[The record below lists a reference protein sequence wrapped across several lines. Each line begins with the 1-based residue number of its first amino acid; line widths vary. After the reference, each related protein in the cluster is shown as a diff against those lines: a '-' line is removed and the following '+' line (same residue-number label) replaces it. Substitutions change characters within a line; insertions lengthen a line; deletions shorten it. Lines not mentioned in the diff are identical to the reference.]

1 MEFLAQLTY
10 NPTKRL
16 RASLRYRG
24 AGREENDEID
34 NTMNFLEPVQRQQ
47 YRAELDY
54 KINENFRLR
63 NRIEMVK
70 YQKGDMEK
78 ESGYMIFQ
86 DVIYNPLRSFF
97 SANTRF
103 AIFDTQGF
111 NSRIYTYENDV
122 LYSFSAPG
130 FQNRGIR
137 FYLNGKFR
145 IRKNIDLWLRCALTK
160 YINADE

>member
-1 MEFLAQLTY
+1 
-10 NPTKRL
+10 
-16 RASLRYRG
+16 
-24 AGREENDEID
+24 
-34 NTMNFLEPVQRQQ
+34 
-47 YRAELDY
+47 
-54 KINENFRLR
+54 
-63 NRIEMVK
+63 
-70 YQKGDMEK
+70 
-78 ESGYMIFQ
+78 
-86 DVIYNPLRSFF
+86 IYNPLRSFF

-160 YINADE
+160 YINADEIGSGLDKIEGSRKSEVRAQLRFQL